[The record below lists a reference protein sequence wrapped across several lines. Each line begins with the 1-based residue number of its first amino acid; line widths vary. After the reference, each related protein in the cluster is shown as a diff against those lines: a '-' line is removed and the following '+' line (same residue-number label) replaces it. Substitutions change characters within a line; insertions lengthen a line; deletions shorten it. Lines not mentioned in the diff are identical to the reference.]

1 MYKLKTVQGYAPK
14 LGHRDTEKAIKLVK
28 DEFQKNLAAAL
39 GLERISA
46 PVMVRAHSGLNDDL
60 NGVERPVSFDVP
72 EAGFEVEIVHSLA
85 KWKRMALYEYG
96 FKHGEG
102 LYADMNAIRRDDAM
116 DNLHSVY
123 VDQWD
128 WEKVINRSERNEQ
141 FLQAAV
147 RKIAGALADTKE
159 FINGV
164 YPALTHELCREVY
177 FITSEELL
185 KRYPDKSAKE
195 REYEITKLHKT
206 VFIQKI
212 GGTLSDGTR
221 HDGRAPD
228 YDDWEL
234 NGDLLFWHSVLGEPI
249 EISSMGVRVDETS
262 LRAQLAAA
270 NASEREKYAYHK
282 AILCGKLPLTVG
294 GGIGQ
299 SRLCMLLLE
308 KLHIGEVQVSVWS
321 DEMLAACR
329 EAGIPIL

>member
-1 MYKLKTVQGYAPK
+1 M
-14 LGHRDTEKAIKLVK
+14 
-28 DEFQKNLAAAL
+28 
-39 GLERISA
+39 
-46 PVMVRAHSGLNDDL
+46 
-60 NGVERPVSFDVP
+60 
-72 EAGFEVEIVHSLA
+72 
-85 KWKRMALYEYG
+85 
-96 FKHGEG
+96 
-102 LYADMNAIRRDDAM
+102 
-116 DNLHSVY
+116 
-123 VDQWD
+123 
-128 WEKVINRSERNEQ
+128 
-141 FLQAAV
+141 
-147 RKIAGALADTKE
+147 
-159 FINGV
+159 
-164 YPALTHELCREVY
+164 Y